1 LFFGFLLLI
10 LFSALASVVLNH
22 FSSPI
27 REIIHAIR
35 NYQEGNLSTLPSI
48 QLRTA
53 PNDEFTH
60 LANTVNSLSH
70 QVRSEIE
77 SVTKERNEREAIL
90 ESLAEGVLAVD
101 ANFRVSY
108 ANHTALSFF
117 NLRHQ
122 VIGEPLPPE
131 LPLVCHKLLREA
143 RNQARLLVDETEVK
157 IQGKK
162 VFLHLVAT
170 PRRSGDG
177 AILVLHDTSIQHKM
191 LEMRKAFIA
200 NASHE
205 LRTPITVIRGFA
217 ETLHDNTSLPP
228 QTVQEVTQKI
238 VNHCFRMTTIIK
250 NLLTLADIE
259 RLPASRVI
267 STDLVQLVSSCIQTT
282 CSVWKDVSI
291 TLVHP
296 PEEAFYVDIDSG
308 LMEMAIH
315 NLLDNAA
322 KYSEPP
328 AHIEVRLA
336 QDTRYVTIAVQDN
349 GMGIPEVDLD
359 QIFQRFYRSSQLKK
373 VGGSGL
379 GLSIAETIVNK
390 HYGKIE
396 VQSELGRGSTF
407 TIFLPRNLVSRLQ
420 ENE

>member
-1 LFFGFLLLI
+1 
-10 LFSALASVVLNH
+10 
-22 FSSPI
+22 
-27 REIIHAIR
+27 
-35 NYQEGNLSTLPSI
+35 
-48 QLRTA
+48 
-53 PNDEFTH
+53 
-60 LANTVNSLSH
+60 
-70 QVRSEIE
+70 
-77 SVTKERNEREAIL
+77 
-90 ESLAEGVLAVD
+90 
-101 ANFRVSY
+101 
-108 ANHTALSFF
+108 
-117 NLRHQ
+117 
-122 VIGEPLPPE
+122 
-131 LPLVCHKLLREA
+131 
-143 RNQARLLVDETEVK
+143 
-157 IQGKK
+157 
-162 VFLHLVAT
+162 
-170 PRRSGDG
+170 
-177 AILVLHDTSIQHKM
+177 
-191 LEMRKAFIA
+191 
-200 NASHE
+200 
-205 LRTPITVIRGFA
+205 
-217 ETLHDNTSLPP
+217 
-228 QTVQEVTQKI
+228 
-238 VNHCFRMTTIIK
+238 
-250 NLLTLADIE
+250 
-259 RLPASRVI
+259 
-267 STDLVQLVSSCIQTT
+267 
-282 CSVWKDVSI
+282 
-291 TLVHP
+291 LVHP